1 MHGIENLIMSENE
14 IKNEAYENVVKI
26 GTFQLQTKS
35 FWFGVIAML
44 SVFLLAVIWLNTFY
58 WYKVSKDLIETNKL
72 LIQKINHYPV
82 TESK

>member
-1 MHGIENLIMSENE
+1 MSENE

-44 SVFLLAVIWLNTFY
+44 STFILAVIWLNTFY
-58 WYKVSKDLIETNKL
+58 WYRVSKDLIETNKI
-72 LIQKINHYPV
+72 LIQKINHSSM

>member
-1 MHGIENLIMSENE
+1 MSENE